1 MDIFDIVGP
10 VMIGPSSSHTA
21 GAARIG
27 RITRKILG
35 EKVVAADIGF
45 HGSFA
50 KTWRGHGADRAI
62 LGGLMGLDVD
72 DERLRN
78 SRNIA
83 DAAGMKYSFRNVYLS
98 DTHPNTLLLR
108 VTGES
113 GKALKLQAAS
123 IGGGR
128 IEVQYI
134 VDLEAGFAG
143 DKPTL
148 IVPHYDVPG
157 VIAFVAGCLSEAN
170 INIARMGVFRQE
182 AGGAAVMIIETDGL
196 PEETVVEKLKLMP
209 SVLNVTLLESL

>member
-1 MDIFDIVGP
+1 MDIFDMIGP

-27 RITRKILG
+27 RITRRILG
-35 EKVVAADIGF
+35 EKVLSADIGF

-50 KTWRGHGADRAI
+50 KTWRGHGTDRAV

-78 SRNIA
+78 SRSMA
-83 DAAGMKYSFRNVYLS
+83 DAAGMKYSFRSVFLQ

-108 VTGES
+108 VAGES
-113 GKALKLQAAS
+113 GKTLKLQAAS

-128 IEVQYI
+128 IQVQYI
-134 VDLEAGFAG
+134 DDLQAGFAG

-148 IVPHYDVPG
+148 IVAHYDVPG
-157 VIAFVAGCLSEAN
+157 VIASVAGGLSEAN

-196 PEETVVEKLKLMP
+196 PEGSVVSKLKLLP